1 MPRQLEISHRTV
13 GKTFV
18 GSACFFFFF
27 LYMTVSKLMY
37 THKCTLT
44 KKKKKVCRLGPVPNL
59 KRFEKNYNVS

>member
-18 GSACFFFFF
+18 GSACFFFSFF

-44 KKKKKVCRLGPVPNL
+44 KKKKVCRLGPVPNL